1 MAANN
6 PGYAY
11 GIDALSKG
19 KEQANFV
26 VNQGTDTNINV
37 RAESILLNSGTTLT
51 LQGTSVVVP
60 AGTPLNVTTQS
71 VTNLAADSIRLAG
84 IDVGAAATP
93 LLDFSTARNLAAF
106 GGRYV
111 WFQIGDGIG
120 SSAIGYCLVAAN
132 GQLSNLHFT
141 QGALTAPVTAVS
153 ATVASTVLSVVF
165 TGKTATTL
173 GTFQVMACT
182 V

>member
-1 MAANN
+1 MSA
-6 PGYAY
+6 GYSY
-11 GIDALSKG
+11 GIDALSTG
-19 KEQANFV
+19 TNDANFV
-26 VNQGTDTNINV
+26 VNQGTDADINV
-37 RAESILLNSGTTLT
+37 RARSILLNSGTTLT

-84 IDVGAAATP
+84 VALAGVATAQT
-93 LLDFSTARNLAAF
+93 LIDFSTVRNLAAF

-111 WFQIGDGIG
+111 WFQIGDGVG

-132 GQLSNLHFT
+132 GQLSDLHFT
-141 QGALTAPVTAVS
+141 QGAVVAPVTAVVVS
-153 ATVASTVLSVVF
+153 IATTILSVAF
-165 TGKTATTL
+165 TGKAAATT